1 MSYYSD
7 HDKYGDFF
15 NSYSPTRS
23 LPPKRRPPKKRKR
36 RLRPWVKLITAMI
49 ALILAAVLI
58 ASSISRCSGDD
69 TKATASITSS
79 EVGVESTESTSSTP
93 ERYGLPTANDLTAT
107 LGSQIESQ
115 NAILIDAES
124 NTVLARRNADKRIY
138 PASMTKVMTLLTVAE
153 NIDSIDGTFKM
164 TSAIIDPLYLD
175 GLTLAGFAPN
185 EEVKIIDMIYGM
197 VLESGAEASVGLAVY
212 VAESEESFVALM
224 NKRVKE
230 LGLNSTHFTNVS
242 GRHDTDHY
250 TTCTEM
256 AVILKAAID
265 NDFCRE
271 VLSTEYYTVAANDK
285 HEELT
290 FHSGMFSKMYG
301 TEPENATVKGGKTGF
316 TSQSLFCLASFAE
329 SVDGRTLICV
339 TAQGAQKYSPIYDC
353 ITLYKDY
360 SQVKK

>member
-7 HDKYGDFF
+7 HDKYGEFF
-15 NSYSPTRS
+15 NNYNPERS
-23 LPPKRRPPKKRKR
+23 SPPKRRPPKKRKR
-36 RLRPWVKLITAMI
+36 RLRPWVKIATALI
-49 ALILAAVLI
+49 ALILVVVLM
-58 ASSISRCSGDD
+58 ATTLSRCSD
-69 TKATASITSS
+69 TETKSTASITSS
-79 EVGVESTESTSSTP
+79 EITPEPTASTSSAV
-93 ERYGLPTANDLTAT
+93 EQYGLPTANGQTAT

-124 NTVLARRNADKRIY
+124 NTVLVRRNADKKIY
-138 PASMTKVMTLLTVAE
+138 PASMTKVMTVLTVAE

-212 VAESEESFVALM
+212 VAGSEENFVELM

-230 LGLNSTHFTNVS
+230 LGLSSTHFTNVS
-242 GRHDTDHY
+242 GHHNSDHY

-285 HEELT
+285 HGELT

-301 TEPENATVKGGKTGF
+301 TEPEAATVKGGKTGF

-329 SVDGRTLICV
+329 TYDGRTLICV
-339 TAQGAQKYSPIYDC
+339 TAQGEQKYSPIYDC
-353 ITLYKDY
+353 IKLYKEY
-360 SQVKK
+360 SQIKQ